1 MDKTET
7 SIDLTSVG
15 SDLLI
20 RELSSRCK
28 WTKTGDRYIKIFG
41 VSNESAAWYYGQ
53 IACIA
58 YVRVRSWED
67 AGKILYCAMLVF
79 PSIDDSYVSLIGPW
93 EDHEKAAR
101 RASLLK
107 DETED
112 YTFVPNMDTFKVIS
126 TKTGTYVDLN

>member
-7 SIDLTSVG
+7 DIDLTSIDSG
-15 SDLLI
+15 LLI

-28 WTKTGDRYIKIFG
+28 WTNAGDRYIKIFG
-41 VSNESAAWYYGQ
+41 VSNESAAWYYRQ

-58 YVRVRSWED
+58 YVRVRSWKNCD
-67 AGKILYCAMLVF
+67 IIHYCAMLAF

-112 YTFVPNMDTFKVIS
+112 YTFVPNMDTFKEIA
-126 TKTGTYVDLN
+126 KRTGTYVDFN